1 MSLHLALTAACL
13 TTSCLAVPLSAHA
26 QRPDLDA
33 FQDSLAGM
41 TDVPLLYRLE
51 RSVEPPGG
59 ARTVEAVV
67 RRGLV
72 ALRIFELTG
81 DRDDAERSRDVFETA
96 TERFPGQSWS
106 HFGLALAMARG
117 PEIGLSLPGNVLGSV
132 TVGQSFAEI
141 IGRDPRSN
149 ARRSLRRALELDPSF
164 ADAAVLLADLSVMDG
179 GRKRDLIEEARD
191 ALRRV
196 QSAGGGTARSA
207 RALAEMEIALGNF
220 AAAGAVSEAAV
231 DSAGDELDPG
241 VLRTRAIAL
250 LLQPGSVRAGADA
263 YRQGIGNLNS
273 EAADQYY
280 DDVAVLA
287 TEREAAEWQSADLE
301 GRRMWLH
308 RFWDVRAAEGG
319 VTTAARIAEHYR
331 RLTAARTRYV
341 RNSGRGTDGVGIL
354 LDGEE
359 QHDFPFDD
367 RGIILIRHGEPQSIV
382 RTAQRG
388 TLPNESWFY
397 NLPGHGDQL
406 FHFVA
411 RRGSQNFAL
420 ARDLLQALDPTYGLD
435 AAPRASAI
443 LALVG
448 DRAPYEQRYQA
459 VLGRLTRL
467 IQAAPN
473 ISLESTEVR
482 SLLEM
487 ADAEYRPGARAAMRN
502 DSYVRTWRADLPY
515 YSDVFTF
522 RTPESRT
529 DLTAAF
535 AVPAADVE
543 PRPVEGGV
551 EYALEL
557 SVIVTDTLFDVVTR
571 RDTVHRMRFARELRD
586 DELLRTSVSL
596 NVQPSDDAVYRLVV
610 GDPVSGSGRIEV
622 GSSTIRDYADPDLM
636 VSDIVL
642 AHPDSVGEWKRGDA
656 TFALALPRQFEEAR
670 PFTVYY
676 EVYNLGADAPYS
688 TRIVVEPTE
697 NRGFFSR
704 IGSIFGGSGAVINV
718 RFDDVAAPDA
728 NGVVAETRRLAT
740 DLGPGTYRMVV
751 TISTS
756 AGESAVSEST
766 FTVGG
771 E

>member
-1 MSLHLALTAACL
+1 MSLRHALIAAAFL
-13 TTSCLAVPLSAHA
+13 LIPLSLPA
-26 QRPDLDA
+26 QRPDLAA
-33 FQDSLAGM
+33 FQDSLTDI

-51 RSVEPPGG
+51 RSIQPPGG
-59 ARTVEAVV
+59 AGTVEPVL

-72 ALRIFELTG
+72 ALRIWELTG

-96 TERFPGQSWS
+96 AERFPAQSWS
-106 HFGLALAMARG
+106 HFGVALAMARG

-132 TVGQSFAEI
+132 TVGQSVAEI

-149 ARRSLRRALELDPSF
+149 ARRSLRRALQLDPAF
-164 ADAAVLLADLSVMDG
+164 ADAAVLLADLAVMDG
-179 GRKRDLIEEARD
+179 GRNRELVEEARD
-191 ALRRV
+191 ALRSV
-196 QSAGGGTARSA
+196 QGAGGGSARSA

-220 AAAGAVSEAAV
+220 AAAGSITEGAA
-231 DSAGDELDPG
+231 AAENADPD
-241 VLRTRAIAL
+241 VLRTRAMAL
-250 LLQPGSVRAGADA
+250 MLQPGSADAGAAA
-263 YRQGIGNLNS
+263 YWRGVESLNGL
-273 EAADQYY
+273 AADQYY
-280 DDVAVLA
+280 EDVEVLVTA
-287 TEREAAEWQSADLE
+287 REAAEWRNADLD
-301 GRRMWLH
+301 GRRMWLR
-308 RFWDVRAAEGG
+308 RFWDMRAAEGG
-319 VTTAARIAEHYR
+319 VTPAGRIAEHYR

-367 RGIILIRHGEPQSIV
+367 RGIVLIRHGEPRNIV

-397 NLPGHGDQL
+397 SLPGHGDQL

-411 RRGSQNFAL
+411 RRGSQNFSL
-420 ARDLLQALDPTYGLD
+420 ARDLLQALDPAHGLD

-473 ISLESTEVR
+473 IDLASTEVR

-487 ADAEYRPGARAAMRN
+487 ADAEYRPGVRAAMRN
-502 DSYVRTWRADLPY
+502 DSYVRTWTADLPY

-522 RTPESRT
+522 RTPEART

-535 AVPAADVE
+535 AIPAAGVE
-543 PRPVEGGV
+543 PRRIRDGV
-551 EYALEL
+551 EYALRL
-557 SVIVTDTLFDVVTR
+557 SVIVTDTLLDVVTR
-571 RDTVHRMRFARELRD
+571 RDAVHRMRFARPLRD

-596 NVQPSDDAVYRLVV
+596 PVQPSDDAVYRLVV
-610 GDPVSGSGRIEV
+610 GDSASGRGRLET
-622 GSSTIRDYADPDLM
+622 GTSTIRDYAGTGLM

-642 AHPDSVGEWKRGDA
+642 AHPDSVGEWERGGA
-656 TFALALPRQFEEAR
+656 TFALALPRQFEAER

-676 EVYNLGADAPYS
+676 EVYNLPADGPYS

-704 IGSIFGGSGAVINV
+704 VAGLFGGGGAVINV

-728 NGVVAETRRLAT
+728 DGVVAETRRLAT
-740 DLGPGTYRMVV
+740 DLEPGTYRMVV
-751 TISTS
+751 TISTP
-756 AGESAVSEST
+756 GGQDAVSEST

-771 E
+771 

>member
-1 MSLHLALTAACL
+1 MSLRHALVAAAFL
-13 TTSCLAVPLSAHA
+13 GFPLSLDA
-26 QRPDLDA
+26 QRPELTA
-33 FQDSLAGM
+33 FQDSLTQM

-51 RSVEPPGG
+51 RSIEAPGS
-59 ARTVEAVV
+59 ARTAEPAL

-72 ALRIFELTG
+72 ALRIWELTG

-96 TERFPGQSWS
+96 AERFPAQSWS
-106 HFGLALAMARG
+106 HFGVALAMARG
-117 PEIGLSLPGNVLGSV
+117 PEIGLALPGNVLGSV
-132 TVGQSFAEI
+132 TVGQSVAEI
-141 IGRDPRSN
+141 LGRDPRSN
-149 ARRSLRRALELDPSF
+149 ARRSLRRALELDPTF
-164 ADAAVLLADLSVMDG
+164 ADAAVLLADLAVMDG

-191 ALRRV
+191 ALRGV
-196 QSAGGGTARSA
+196 HEAGGGTGRSSS
-207 RALAEMEIALGNF
+207 ALAEMEIALGNF
-220 AAAGAVSEAAV
+220 AAARAVTEEAAGEE
-231 DSAGDELDPG
+231 DADPD

-250 LLQPGSVRAGADA
+250 MLQPGSLEAGAAA
-263 YRQGIGNLNS
+263 YWRGVETLNGP
-273 EAADQYY
+273 AADQYY
-280 DDVAVLA
+280 DDVEVLV
-287 TEREAAEWQSADLE
+287 TETEAAEWRAADVE
-301 GRRMWLH
+301 GRRMWLR
-308 RFWDVRAAEGG
+308 RFWDMRAADGG
-319 VTTAARIAEHYR
+319 VTPAARIAEHYR

-359 QHDFPFDD
+359 QHEFPFDD
-367 RGIILIRHGEPQSIV
+367 RGIVLIRHGEPRSIV
-382 RTAQRG
+382 RTAQHG

-397 NLPGHGDQL
+397 DLPGHGEQL

-420 ARDLLQALDPTYGLD
+420 ARDLLQALDPSYGLD

-473 ISLESTEVR
+473 IDLASTEVR

-487 ADAEYRPGARAAMRN
+487 ADAEYRPGAREAMRS
-502 DSYVRTWRADLPY
+502 DSYVPTWTADLPY

-522 RTPESRT
+522 RTPEART

-535 AVPAADVE
+535 AIPAAGIE
-543 PRPVEGGV
+543 PRALQDGV
-551 EYALEL
+551 EYAVRL
-557 SVIVTDTLFDVVTR
+557 SVIVTDTLLDVVTR
-571 RDTVHRMRFARELRD
+571 RDTTHRMRFARALRD

-596 NVQPSDDAVYRLVV
+596 NVQPSDDAMYRLVA
-610 GDPVSGSGRIEV
+610 GDSASGRGRMET
-622 GSSTIRDYADPDLM
+622 GSSTIRDYADSGLM

-656 TFALALPRQFEEAR
+656 TFALALPRQFEEER

-676 EVYNLGADAPYS
+676 EVYNLSADAPYS

-697 NRGFFSR
+697 RRGFFSR
-704 IGSIFGGSGAVINV
+704 LGSLFGGGGAAINV
-718 RFDDVAAPDA
+718 RFDDVADPDA
-728 NGVVAETRRLAT
+728 DGVVAETRRLAT
-740 DLGPGTYRMVV
+740 DLAAGTYRMVV
-751 TISTS
+751 TISTPG
-756 AGESAVSEST
+756 GESAVSEST
-766 FTVGG
+766 FTVGN
-771 E
+771 